1 MNIKLLNSII
11 KKKIETEINIE
22 NILIEDKTFL
32 HTKHKS
38 HQAGKYHLKI
48 SISSEELKQ
57 IGKIQANRKVYT
69 ILEEEL
75 KKYIHSIQIL
85 IF

>member
-48 SISSEELKQ
+48 SITSEDLKK

>member
-48 SISSEELKQ
+48 SITSEDLKK
-57 IGKIQANRKVYT
+57 IGKIQANRKVYSV
-69 ILEEEL
+69 LEDEL